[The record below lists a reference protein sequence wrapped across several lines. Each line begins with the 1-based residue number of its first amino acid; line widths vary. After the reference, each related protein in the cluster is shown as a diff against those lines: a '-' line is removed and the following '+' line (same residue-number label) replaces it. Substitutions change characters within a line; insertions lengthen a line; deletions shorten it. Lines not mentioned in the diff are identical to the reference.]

1 MIKSSLSDW
10 LEYQQGL
17 NDIEIDLSLE
27 RVKKLFDKLDLKF
40 PEKNIFLIAGT
51 NGKGTTL
58 ALIENFLML
67 KGIKTG
73 AYTSPHLIDYNE
85 RITIDKKKVSDDQL
99 IKSFEYI
106 ESIREDIPLTYF
118 EFGTLA
124 AFSLISKHNCDAFL
138 IEVGLGGRLDA
149 TNIIDSDVSIITNI
163 DLDHQDWLGESIE
176 EIAFEKAGIAKK
188 NKPLIYGDNKA
199 ESVVQEQARLKG
211 SKLIA
216 RDKDFYIIEANNCF
230 EWKGINHSIKKI
242 KLPSH
247 WALGEVNNLAT
258 ALSALE
264 ASDASLLPTKKELNN
279 ALEIFSLPGR
289 FELIESKSRWI
300 LDVAHNPGA
309 AKNFRDRLN
318 TMKLEPGNTMI
329 ISMMRDKNLED
340 FIGVFKDMVS
350 NWVVCKMDT
359 DRSFTSQELKERLRL
374 LGINDITLADS
385 PYEAFKYVENLRP
398 ISDNIIVSGSFELVG
413 PAKEYLSKTREI

>member
-17 NDIEIDLSLE
+17 NAIEIDLSLE

-40 PEKNIFLIAGT
+40 PKKNIFLVAGT

-58 ALIENFLML
+58 ALIESLLIL
-67 KGIKTG
+67 KGLKTG

-85 RITIDKKKVSDDQL
+85 RVTVNKKKVSDREL
-99 IKSFEYI
+99 IKSFKSI

-118 EFGTLA
+118 EFGTLS
-124 AFSLISKHNCDAFL
+124 AFSLLSKYDCDALL

-149 TNIIDSDVSIITNI
+149 TNVLDSDISIITNV
-163 DLDHQDWLGESIE
+163 DLDHQEWLGESIE
-176 EIAFEKAGIAKK
+176 EIAFEKAGIAKH

-199 ESVVQEQARLKG
+199 LKVIREQADLHC
-211 SKLIA
+211 SKLIV
-216 RDKDFYIIEANNCF
+216 RDKDFSIIGENNYF
-230 EWKGINHSIKKI
+230 LWKGINHTIEKI
-242 KLPSH
+242 KLPNH
-247 WALGEVNNLAT
+247 WASGEISNLAT
-258 ALSALE
+258 ALTALE
-264 ASDASLLPTKKELNN
+264 ASDEGLLPTNKELNN
-279 ALEIFSLPGR
+279 VLESFYLPGR
-289 FELIESKSRWI
+289 FEIIESKSRWI

-309 AKNFRDRLN
+309 AINFRNRLS
-318 TMKLEPGNTMI
+318 TMKLREDNTMI

-340 FIGVFKDMVS
+340 FIDVFRNLVS

-359 DRSFTSQELKERLRL
+359 DRSFTSQELKEKLRL
-374 LGINDITLADS
+374 LGINDIKVTET
-385 PYEAFKYVENLRP
+385 PYQAFKYVENLIP

-413 PAKEYLSKTREI
+413 PAKEYLSKTIEI

>member
-17 NDIEIDLSLE
+17 NAIEIDLSLE
-27 RVKKLFDKLDLKF
+27 RVKKVFNKLNPKF

-58 ALIENFLML
+58 ALIESFLIL

-85 RITIDKKKVSDDQL
+85 RVTIDRTNVSDDEL

-106 ESIREDIPLTYF
+106 ESIRGDIPLTYF

-124 AFSLISKHNCDAFL
+124 AFKLLSMHDCDALL

-149 TNIIDSDVSIITNI
+149 TNVLDSNVSIITNI
-163 DLDHQDWLGESIE
+163 DLDHQEWLGESIE
-176 EIAFEKAGIAKK
+176 EIAFEKAGIAKQ

-199 ESVVQEQARLKG
+199 ETVVKEQANLKG
-211 SKLIA
+211 SSLIV
-216 RDKDFYIIEANNCF
+216 RDKDFSIIQEDNYF
-230 EWKGINHSIKKI
+230 LWKGINHSIGKI
-242 KLPSH
+242 KLPRH

-258 ALSALE
+258 ALTALE
-264 ASDASLLPTKKELNN
+264 ASDARLLPTNKELNN
-279 ALEIFSLPGR
+279 ALEGFSLPGR
-289 FELIESKSRWI
+289 FELIENKSLWI

-309 AKNFRDRLN
+309 AKNFRDRLSAI
-318 TMKLEPGNTMI
+318 KLKEINTMI

-340 FIGVFKDMVS
+340 FIGVFRDIVS
-350 NWVVCKMDT
+350 NWVVCKMET
-359 DRSFTSQELKERLRL
+359 DRSFTSQELEERLGL
-374 LGINDITLADS
+374 LGINDIKVTQT

-398 ISDNIIVSGSFELVG
+398 IRDNIVVSGSFELVG
-413 PAKEYLSKTREI
+413 PAKEYLSRTREN